1 MFHHIAKLIWQSD
14 IHVILGAQFEVPF
27 FFTFILLLEKKFV
40 RDTHGW
46 EETLG
51 TSVSVLFC

>member
-1 MFHHIAKLIWQSD
+1 MGFWAPNLRSPVSFACD
-14 IHVILGAQFEVPF
+14 
-27 FFTFILLLEKKFV
+27 FTFIFLLEKKFV

-51 TSVSVLFC
+51 TLVSVLFCWNHVV